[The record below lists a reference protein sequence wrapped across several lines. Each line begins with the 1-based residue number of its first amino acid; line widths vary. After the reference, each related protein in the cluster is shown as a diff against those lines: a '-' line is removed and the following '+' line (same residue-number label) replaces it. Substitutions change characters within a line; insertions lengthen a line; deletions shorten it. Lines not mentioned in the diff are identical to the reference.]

1 LHTKDGEIIALERSP
16 GSTRPLSAGQ
26 ISIDEWIGNEWQKH
40 RYKKLEDSNL
50 LFLSKA
56 IHPESF
62 NSVAL
67 HFDFNQM
74 DVEEIQTGQQIDL
87 CCQMLYKWKIKNGEE
102 ATLGKLI
109 QNLFSSWISEN
120 ISVEKEELKSA
131 ISKMTMV
138 NNEETAS

>member
-1 LHTKDGEIIALERSP
+1 
-16 GSTRPLSAGQ
+16 
-26 ISIDEWIGNEWQKH
+26 
-40 RYKKLEDSNL
+40 
-50 LFLSKA
+50 
-56 IHPESF
+56 
-62 NSVAL
+62 
-67 HFDFNQM
+67 M
-74 DVEEIQTGQQIDL
+74 DVEEIQTGQQTDL
-87 CCQMLYKWKIKNGEE
+87 CCQMLNKWKIKNGEE